1 MANVKVE
8 KYVCGSVQTNCYFL
22 INEDTSETVIIDP
35 AENAP
40 ALKRQVEQKK
50 LKPVAI
56 LLTHGHYDHMLAA
69 DELRKEYDIEIM
81 AHEEEK
87 QILESANGNLSDM
100 IGMNYVL
107 KADRFLKDKEMLTLA
122 GISMEV
128 LHTPGHTIGGCCY
141 YLKEQGV
148 VFCGDT
154 LFQGSVGRTDFPT
167 GSMSALVR
175 SIKKK
180 LLVLPGDTVALPG
193 HDRPTNI
200 EYEKMNNPFL

>member
-40 ALKRQVEQKK
+40 ALKRQIEQKK

-87 QILESANGNLSDM
+87 QILETARGNLSDM